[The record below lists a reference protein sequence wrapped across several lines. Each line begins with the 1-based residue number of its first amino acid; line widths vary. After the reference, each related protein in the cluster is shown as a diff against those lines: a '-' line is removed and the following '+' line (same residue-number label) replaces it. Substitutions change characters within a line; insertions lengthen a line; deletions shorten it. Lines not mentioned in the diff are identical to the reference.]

1 MGYLTYI
8 DVSVG
13 EKVAGYGTGM
23 GRLDV
28 MCHNPSNAVIHLGH
42 PQGIANFDFSFG
54 FKLSCRK
61 VIGLTIRRIKPRH
74 LQIMF

>member
-13 EKVAGYGTGM
+13 EKIAGYGTGM

-42 PQGIANFDFSFG
+42 PQGIATKF
-54 FKLSCRK
+54 
-61 VIGLTIRRIKPRH
+61 LTLK
-74 LQIMF
+74 